1 MTISFSRRNFL
12 QAAAGIMSIAR
23 ARLRSFARVG
33 SSIAHTPV
41 PESKKLGR
49 LFPANLPAAKWQ
61 EFRAAGYSN
70 PVTGIVYRN
79 APSFIGLEDRPRPV
93 SGVPLGGI
101 DTGGLYL
108 EGFGAFGYSSIFN
121 NYVPPGGPLNR
132 PFLGIGIGGQTH
144 VLTTG
149 QTKNYAG
156 RNQSSLGPVLS
167 FAGGTGTAKTIDY
180 WGHYPIV
187 DMQYKTGAPV
197 EVSLRAWAP
206 FIPGDA
212 QTSNTPGAV
221 FEIHLTNNGSS
232 RQAGTLAFSF
242 PGFGKHRT
250 RDEVIGWFNLPKEI
264 ELPAPHIERRPAP
277 ADLSGVWMEEKAWG
291 MSYVLAALDEKSIR
305 VGGELGTDGIKWAA
319 IEKGLPEIAQDDG
332 GSSLAVDFSLE
343 PGQEKVVRL
352 ILAWYAPEWEGNG
365 NPGTGGRP
373 ILTKSGGR
381 LVSYSTGKRFT
392 HMYASRFA
400 NAGEVAD
407 FLARNHQSLLD
418 RIIAWQSVIY
428 GDKELPGWLADSL
441 INAFYYYAPCSLWA
455 QAKPPIGDWC
465 KPEDGLFAMIESPRA
480 CPNVSTLPNITMMGP
495 FVEYFF
501 PDLAVSMMRSFK
513 AAQKENGDVPCLAG
527 HWADPATP
535 ASYGYQ
541 EVMNGANYMLQ
552 LDCHWKV
559 TGDEEFLKEFY
570 PSAKQA
576 LEYSFNRRPDLGLSQ
591 IVAMPPY
598 ESGTANEL
606 EWYEDRRVWG
616 YAVHPG
622 GYRMAAAEML
632 REWAVKMGDTEH
644 VKRLDA
650 RLEAGKE
657 AMQKYLWRGDHYL
670 VYNDPQ
676 TGKQLDAFFSA
687 QLNGQFWAR
696 LHGVQPVFP
705 QQNIATVLAVLR
717 DKVCKISKLGMP
729 PTFANPDGTVWTG
742 EVNGYM
748 TGKYNWNDTQAILCA
763 LTFAY
768 EGQRDFGLELL
779 HKYCEINA
787 CQWGYMW
794 DGPCSHSAFEDNGEV
809 TYGWDYWFDACI
821 WAAPAA
827 LANQDLS
834 GPCKADGL
842 VDRIIKAG
850 KTGRMA

>member
-1 MTISFSRRNFL
+1 
-12 QAAAGIMSIAR
+12 MSIAR

-33 SSIAHTPV
+33 SSSARTPV
-41 PESKKLGR
+41 PGSKEFGR
-49 LFPANLPAAKWQ
+49 LFPANLPDAKWQ
-61 EFRAAGYSN
+61 EFQASGYSN
-70 PVTGIVYRN
+70 PVTGIIYRN
-79 APSFIGLEDRPRPV
+79 KPIGWAYALERPRPV

-108 EGFGAFGYSSIFN
+108 EGYGTFGYSSIFN
-121 NYVPPGGPLNR
+121 NYVPPGGPLNT
-132 PFLGIGIGGQTH
+132 PFLGIGFGGQTR

-156 RNQSSLGPVLS
+156 NNRPSLGPNLE
-167 FAGGTGTAKTIDY
+167 FGGTTRKAASIDY

-187 DMQYKTGAPV
+187 DMRYKTDAPV

-212 QTSNTPGAV
+212 KTSNTPGAV
-221 FEIHLTNNGSS
+221 FEIHLTNNRPS
-232 RQAGTLAFSF
+232 RQAGALAFSF
-242 PGFGKHRT
+242 PGFGDHRT
-250 RDEVIGWFNLPKEI
+250 RNEVIGWPNLSKKV
-264 ELPAPHIERRPAP
+264 ELPEPHIERHPAP
-277 ADLSGVWMEEKAWG
+277 AGLSGVWVEDKAWG
-291 MSYVLAALDEKSIR
+291 MSYVLAALGEKSVR
-305 VGGELGTDGIKWAA
+305 VGGELGTDDVRWAT
-319 IEKGLPEIAQDDG
+319 IEKGLPEITRDDG

-373 ILTKSGGR
+373 IPTLVACSQGESQKRLKGGC
-381 LVSYSTGKRFT
+381 LVPSTTGKRFT
-392 HMYASRFA
+392 HMYATRFA

-428 GDKELPGWLADSL
+428 SDKELPGWLADSL
-441 INAFYYYAPCSLWA
+441 INSFYYYAPCSMWA

-465 KPEDGLFAMIESPRA
+465 KPEDGLFAMSEAPRTCA
-480 CPNVSTLPNITMMGP
+480 HVSTLPNFTLFGP
-495 FVEYFF
+495 FLDYFF
-501 PDLAVSMMRSFK
+501 PDLAVSIMRSFK
-513 AAQKENGDVPCLAG
+513 AAQKENGDLPCLLG
-527 HWADPATP
+527 RWADPATP
-535 ASYGYQ
+535 LCYGYQ

-552 LDCHWKV
+552 LHRHWKV
-559 TGDEEFLKEFY
+559 TGDAGFLKEFY

-576 LEYSFNRRPDLGLSQ
+576 LEHSFNRRPDLGLAQ
-591 IVAMPPY
+591 IIAMPPY
-598 ESGTANEL
+598 EPGTANEL
-606 EWYEDRRVWG
+606 EWFEDHHLWG
-616 YAVHPG
+616 YVVHPG

-632 REWAVKMGDTEH
+632 REWAVEVGDTGH

-650 RLEAGKE
+650 LLEAGKE

-742 EVNGYM
+742 EVNRYM
-748 TGKYNWNDTQAILCA
+748 TGKYNWNDTQAIFCA